1 MKPTCKA
8 NTTELASSA
17 KLNTFKYNFTKHVR
31 FYHTIKIK
39 IIMKYFRSISVI
51 VLFGLLLSACSSKE
65 KSKSD
70 ASSGT
75 ETSNE
80 KAAIPVRVMTLS
92 KTNISRTIDYTATI
106 LPFEEVNMAPSTP
119 GRIDKIYV
127 EVGDKVNKNESLF
140 LMDRTQLYQLQLQL
154 SNQLKDLNR
163 IDTLLKSGSAKQQQ
177 YDQMKTQYDVTLTN
191 VDFMEENTLL
201 KAPFAGIVTGKYFEN
216 GEIYSGGPTTQKGR
230 SAVVTLMQVNPLKL
244 NINISEKYY
253 PLIKKGMKVL
263 VTADVYNNEVF
274 TGSLFRIA
282 PTVDPATRSFTV
294 EIELPNRNNLLKPGM
309 FARASMDLGEVE
321 TFVVPANTVL
331 VQEGTNLRYVFVEG
345 NGSAKRVEVVIGKR
359 FDDQLEI
366 ISETLKEGDKL
377 INEGQSKLINGQKIN
392 IVL

>member
-1 MKPTCKA
+1 
-8 NTTELASSA
+8 
-17 KLNTFKYNFTKHVR
+17 
-31 FYHTIKIK
+31 
-39 IIMKYFRSISVI
+39 MKYFRSISAI

-75 ETSNE
+75 ETSDD
-80 KAAIPVRVMTLS
+80 KAAIPVKVMTLS

-127 EVGDKVNKNESLF
+127 EVGDKVTRNENLF

-154 SNQLKDLNR
+154 SNQKKDLDR
-163 IDTLLKSGSAKQQQ
+163 IDTLLRSGSAKQQQ
-177 YDQMKTQYDVTLTN
+177 YDQMKTQYDVTKTN

-216 GEIYSGGPTTQKGR
+216 GEIYSGGPTTQTGR
-230 SAVVTLMQVNPLKL
+230 SAVVTVMQVNPLKL
-244 NINISEKYY
+244 NVNISEKYY
-253 PLIKKGMKVL
+253 PLIKKGMKVT
-263 VTADVYNNEVF
+263 VTADVYSSEVF
-274 TGSLFRIA
+274 TGTLFRIA
-282 PTVDPATRSFTV
+282 PTVNPATRTFTV
-294 EIELPNRNNLLKPGM
+294 EIELPNRNDLLKPGM

-331 VQEGTNLRYVFVEG
+331 VQEGTNLRYVFVAE
-345 NGSAKRVEVVIGKR
+345 NGSAKRVELVIGKR

-377 INEGQSKLINGQKIN
+377 INEGQSRLINGQKID